1 MVKRFALLAIAFI
14 LFSALL
20 VACGGGENGGS
31 ATGGDPDRGK
41 ELYNQTIIGPN
52 AAPGCV
58 TCHSL
63 EPGKT
68 LVGPSHAGLAT
79 KAATAVEAVS
89 AEDYLK
95 ESIVTPDAHV
105 TEGFTPGVMYQNYGK
120 DLTEQEINDLVAY
133 LMTLK

>member
-1 MVKRFALLAIAFI
+1 MAKRFALLVTAIIF
-14 LFSALL
+14 FSALL
-20 VACGGGENGGS
+20 VACGGGKSNDS
-31 ATGGDPDRGK
+31 TSGDPDRG
-41 ELYNQTIIGPN
+41 EALYHQTTIGPN

-68 LVGPSHAGLAT
+68 LVGPSHAGIAT
-79 KAATAVEAVS
+79 KAASVVPDMS
-89 AEDYLK
+89 AEEYLK
-95 ESIVTPDAHV
+95 QSIITPDAHV
-105 TEGFTPGVMYQNYGK
+105 TEGFTAGVMYQNYSK

>member
-1 MVKRFALLAIAFI
+1 MAKRFALLVTAII
-14 LFSALL
+14 LIGMLL
-20 VACGGGENGGS
+20 AACGGEKSGGS
-31 ATGGDPDRGK
+31 TSGDPDRG
-41 ELYNQTIIGPN
+41 EALYHQTTIGPN

-68 LVGPSHAGLAT
+68 LVGPSHAGIAT
-79 KAATAVEAVS
+79 KAASVVPGMS
-89 AEDYLK
+89 AEDYLR

-105 TEGFTPGVMYQNYGK
+105 TEGFSAGIMYQNYGK

>member
-1 MVKRFALLAIAFI
+1 MAKRFALLAITI
-14 LFSALL
+14 IIFSALL
-20 VACGGGENGGS
+20 VACGGEKSGS
-31 ATGGDPDRGK
+31 DTGGDPDRGK
-41 ELYNQTIIGPN
+41 DLYHQTIIGPN

-63 EPGKT
+63 DPGKT
-68 LVGPSHAGLAT
+68 LVGPSHAGVAT
-79 KAATAVEAVS
+79 RAASAVPGVS
-89 AEDYLK
+89 AEDYLR
-95 ESIVTPDAHV
+95 ESIVTPNAHV

>member
-1 MVKRFALLAIAFI
+1 MAKRFAFLAIAII

-20 VACGGGENGGS
+20 VACGGGDSGSS
-31 ATGGDPDRGK
+31 ATSGDPGRGK
-41 ELYNQTIIGPN
+41 ELYHQTIIGPN

-63 EPGKT
+63 DPGKT
-68 LVGPSHAGLAT
+68 LVGPSHAGVAT
-79 KAATAVEAVS
+79 RAASAVPGMS

-95 ESIVTPDAHV
+95 QSIITPDAHV
-105 TEGFTPGVMYQNYGK
+105 TEGFTSGVMYQNYGK

>member
-1 MVKRFALLAIAFI
+1 MAKRFALLVTAII
-14 LFSALL
+14 LFGWLL
-20 VACGGGENGGS
+20 AACGGEKSGGS
-31 ATGGDPDRGK
+31 TSADPDRG
-41 ELYNQTIIGPN
+41 EALYHQTTIGPN
-52 AAPGCV
+52 AAPGCI

-68 LVGPSHAGLAT
+68 LVGPSHAGIAT
-79 KAATAVEAVS
+79 KAASIVPGMS
-89 AEDYLK
+89 AEDYLR

-105 TEGFTPGVMYQNYGK
+105 TEGFTTGIMYQNYGK

>member
-1 MVKRFALLAIAFI
+1 MVKRFTLLAIAFI

-20 VACGGGENGGS
+20 VACGGGDNGSS
-31 ATGGDPDRGK
+31 ATSGDPDRGK
-41 ELYNQTIIGPN
+41 ALYNQTIIGPN

-63 EPGKT
+63 DPGKT

-79 KAATAVEAVS
+79 RAESAASGTS
-89 AEDYLK
+89 AEDYLR

>member
-1 MVKRFALLAIAFI
+1 MTKRFTVFVCVSI
-14 LFSALL
+14 LFSLLL
-20 VACGGGENGGS
+20 VACGGEKSSSNS
-31 ATGGDPDRGK
+31 GDPKRGE
-41 ELYNQTIIGPN
+41 ELYHQTVIGPN
-52 AAPGCV
+52 AAPGCA

-68 LVGPSHAGLAT
+68 LVGPSHAGVAT
-79 KAATAVEAVS
+79 RAATAVSGVS

-95 ESIVTPDAHV
+95 QSILTPDAHI
-105 TEGFTPGVMYQNYGK
+105 TEGFTAGVMYPNYGK

>member
-1 MVKRFALLAIAFI
+1 LLLA
-14 LFSALL
+14 
-20 VACGGGENGGS
+20 ACGGAKSGGS
-31 ATGGDPDRGK
+31 SGDPKRG
-41 ELYNQTIIGPN
+41 EDLYHQTIIGPN

-68 LVGPSHAGLAT
+68 LVGPSHAGVAT
-79 KAATAVEAVS
+79 RAATVVSGTS

-95 ESIVTPDAHV
+95 QSIITPDAHV
-105 TEGFTPGVMYQNYGK
+105 TEGFTAGVMYQNYGK

>member
-1 MVKRFALLAIAFI
+1 MARRFAVFVSAII

-20 VACGGGENGGS
+20 VACGGEKSGGS
-31 ATGGDPDRGK
+31 TSGDSKRG
-41 ELYNQTIIGPN
+41 EDLYHQTTLGPN
-52 AAPGCV
+52 AAPGCI

-68 LVGPSHAGLAT
+68 LVGPSHAGIAT
-79 KAATAVEAVS
+79 KAASVVPGMS
-89 AEDYLK
+89 AEDYLRQ
-95 ESIVTPDAHV
+95 SIVTPDAHIS
-105 TEGFTPGVMYQNYGK
+105 EGFTAGVMYQNYSK

>member
-1 MVKRFALLAIAFI
+1 MAKRFALLVTAII

-20 VACGGGENGGS
+20 VACGGEKS
-31 ATGGDPDRGK
+31 GDSTSGDSDRG
-41 ELYNQTIIGPN
+41 EALYHQTIIGPN

-63 EPGKT
+63 EMGKT
-68 LVGPSHAGLAT
+68 LVGPSHAGIAT
-79 KAATAVEAVS
+79 KAASVVPGMS
-89 AEDYLK
+89 AEDYLR

-105 TEGFTPGVMYQNYGK
+105 TDGFTAGVMYQNYSK